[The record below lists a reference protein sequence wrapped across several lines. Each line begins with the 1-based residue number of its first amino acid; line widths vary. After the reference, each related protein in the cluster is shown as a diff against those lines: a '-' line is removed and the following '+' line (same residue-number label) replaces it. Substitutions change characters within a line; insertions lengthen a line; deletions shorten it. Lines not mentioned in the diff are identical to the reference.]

1 MDQPRTDAEFA
12 DARRRLLADA
22 SVLIDR
28 LLPTLDAGGQRAARD
43 WLTTCRKLMK

>member
-1 MDQPRTDAEFA
+1 MDQPRTDAELA

-22 SVLIDR
+22 AVLIDR

-43 WLTTCRKLMK
+43 WLDDYRNLMK